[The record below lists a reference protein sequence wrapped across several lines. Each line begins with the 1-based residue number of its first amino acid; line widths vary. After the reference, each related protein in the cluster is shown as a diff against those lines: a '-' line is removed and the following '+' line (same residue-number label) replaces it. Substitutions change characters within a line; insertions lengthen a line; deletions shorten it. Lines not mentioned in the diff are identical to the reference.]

1 MALKSGLANLQQVNS
16 RNALSNLNVDLN
28 SLQGKFISARVT
40 SINQSGGGDNGVL
53 QCELLDQIKFNGSN
67 IVQNVQS
74 LFPNIK
80 NYPLVNEVIMIVA
93 LANKEYQDDYNNL
106 SWYYLNPINLWNSPQ
121 SNPLPPPQY
130 NTSPATQKKGY
141 RQVEIVG
148 SPNKPSA
155 GTNEE
160 FKAGTYFEEKSDI
173 NPTYPYEGDFILDGR
188 FGNSIRL
195 GNTVPNGT
203 TLVPNN
209 WSSAGLLGDP
219 ITILSNR
226 HRTLKPSYS
235 FITED
240 INSDYS
246 SIYLTSTQKI
256 PINVASKGYYSYNLS
271 NSIFTLEPPIT
282 PAQYRGEQ
290 VILNSGRILLNSYND
305 HLLLSSQNSINLNA
319 KESINF
325 DTIGPVVI
333 GGAQVLLGGASAQE
347 SVLLGDSTIDTLGS
361 LIGDLKTLFNIIA
374 IQLGNNGI
382 LLEPT
387 NSTVRTLVN
396 NLDIYLSQ
404 LDGLKSQIVKV
415 E

>member
-1 MALKSGLANLQQVNS
+1 MTGVQTCAL
-16 RNALSNLNVDLN
+16 
-28 SLQGKFISARVT
+28 
-40 SINQSGGGDNGVL
+40 
-53 QCELLDQIKFNGSN
+53 
-67 IVQNVQS
+67 
-74 LFPNIK
+74 
-80 NYPLVNEVIMIVA
+80 
-93 LANKEYQDDYNNL
+93 
-106 SWYYLNPINLWNSPQ
+106 PI
-121 SNPLPPPQY
+121 
-130 NTSPATQKKGY
+130 
-141 RQVEIVG
+141 
-148 SPNKPSA
+148 
-155 GTNEE
+155 
-160 FKAGTYFEEKSDI
+160 F
-173 NPTYPYEGDFILDGR
+173 
-188 FGNSIRL
+188 
-195 GNTVPNGT
+195 
-203 TLVPNN
+203 
-209 WSSAGLLGDP
+209 
-219 ITILSNR
+219 
-226 HRTLKPSYS
+226 
-235 FITED
+235 
-240 INSDYS
+240 
-246 SIYLTSTQKI
+246 

-290 VILNSGRILLNSYND
+290 VIINSGRILLNSYND

-361 LIGDLKTLFNIIA
+361 LIGDLKTLFNIMA